1 MPKGCYRRFVILLAV
16 PPHSSRQLLC
26 PSPHFVHFFLATLD
40 SASLHPLHSSSIHF
54 SQVQYTR
61 CQFFCARRPPHL
73 GCFHLAS
80 AIAPVVP
87 PDRKASLRF
96 TCIVRPPSYP
106 AGNILRWPPMEL
118 SIAPGTRGCLSSPFV
133 GARRPPPFIRSSFSP
148 AAVKR
153 LAIAPPIGF
162 RIPNTLVQCCRLL
175 LRHITVEKMGE

>member
-73 GCFHLAS
+73 GYVHLAS
-80 AIAPVVP
+80 LRLIPSVHSPTAAKVHLHSSATYVPCGKDTPVASYGAGHRPGCPGLPVQPLCGGSP
-87 PDRKASLRF
+87 PASVHSSLILSGGRQTARDRSDNWF
-96 TCIVRPPSYP
+96 
-106 AGNILRWPPMEL
+106 
-118 SIAPGTRGCLSSPFV
+118 
-133 GARRPPPFIRSSFSP
+133 SFSEYF
-148 AAVKR
+148 
-153 LAIAPPIGF
+153 IS
-162 RIPNTLVQCCRLL
+162 TLTPLL
-175 LRHITVEKMGE
+175 